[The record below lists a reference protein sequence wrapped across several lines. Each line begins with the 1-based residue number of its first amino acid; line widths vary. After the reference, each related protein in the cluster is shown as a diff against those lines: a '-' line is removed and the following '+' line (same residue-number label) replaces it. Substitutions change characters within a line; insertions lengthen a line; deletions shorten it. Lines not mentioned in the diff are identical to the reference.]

1 MHRWLFDREQRLRN
15 GWWVLIFLAILTAFL
30 LAMVGFQ
37 WACRKLGIPGGAW
50 LQIVG
55 SLALLGSTWSVLK
68 LRKESIRSVGFD
80 LNRRWFRDLGWGA
93 LIGMGQILLAV
104 LAMWA
109 FGGVRLELNPA
120 HSLRVLASGAIIFF
134 FAALN
139 EETLYRGFL
148 FQRLRD
154 GLGVLPTQLLLAL
167 LFSMSHWGNPGMH
180 GLTRVWAALD
190 LGIGALVF
198 GLAYL
203 RTGGL
208 ALPIGLH
215 LGWNWMQGHVLG
227 FGVSGFKIQ
236 GWLRPVFLGK
246 AEWLT
251 GGSFGI
257 EASVFAVAVDLLLL
271 ALLMSWKGTSA
282 RHICGPVIPGP
293 GPASATTLSA

>member
-1 MHRWLFDREQRLRN
+1 MNRWLFNQEQRLRN
-15 GWWVLIFLAILTAFL
+15 GWWILIFLAILSVFL

-37 WACRKLGIPGGAW
+37 WVCRKLGIPGGAW
-50 LQIVG
+50 LQVIG
-55 SLALLGSTWSVLK
+55 TLALLGSTWSVLR
-68 LRKESIRSVGFD
+68 LRKESLRNVGFD
-80 LNRRWFRDLGWGA
+80 LNSRWLREFGWGA

-104 LAMWA
+104 LAVWA

-120 HSLRVLASGAIIFF
+120 HSIRFLCSGAIVFF
-134 FAALN
+134 FAAIN

-154 GLGVLPTQLLLAL
+154 GLGVLPTQLMLAV

-180 GLTRVWAALD
+180 GLTRFWAALD

-203 RTGGL
+203 RTGSL

-215 LGWNWMQGHVLG
+215 LGWNWLQGNVLG

-251 GGSFGI
+251 GGAFGI
-257 EASVFAVAVDLLLL
+257 EASVFAVLVDLLLL
-271 ALLMSWKGTSA
+271 ALLLSWRGTVA
-282 RHICGPVIPGP
+282 TPVSGSERPSPRSG
-293 GPASATTLSA
+293 